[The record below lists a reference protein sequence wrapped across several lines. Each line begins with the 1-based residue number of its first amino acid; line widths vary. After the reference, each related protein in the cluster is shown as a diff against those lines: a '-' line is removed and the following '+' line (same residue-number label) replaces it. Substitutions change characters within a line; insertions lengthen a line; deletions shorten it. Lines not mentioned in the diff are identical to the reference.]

1 MSTFDTFANDSL
13 VTVPAAPLAVA
24 KAACYRTARVAVARG
39 WTPGELREV
48 LGALGLIDT
57 PQLPSGGFHAC
68 PSQQSRGR
76 HIRAGVDCRKCW
88 PNGRRMVTE

>member
-39 WTPGELREV
+39 WTPGELREA

-68 PSQQSRGR
+68 PVAAVP
-76 HIRAGVDCRKCW
+76 RAAYPGWGGLPEVLAERSAD
-88 PNGRRMVTE
+88 GD

>member
-13 VTVPAAPLAVA
+13 ATVPAASLAVA
-24 KAACYRTARVAVARG
+24 KAACYRTARVAVAQG
-39 WTPGELREV
+39 WPPGELREV
-48 LGALGLIDT
+48 LAALGLVDA
-57 PQLPSGGFHAC
+57 PLLPDSGGDSC

-88 PNGRRMVTE
+88 PDGRRMVTE

>member
-57 PQLPSGGFHAC
+57 PQLPSGASMRALRSSPAGGISGLGWIAG
-68 PSQQSRGR
+68 SAGR
-76 HIRAGVDCRKCW
+76 TADGW
-88 PNGRRMVTE
+88 